1 MPAHPSRQA
10 GCAGSHWLA
19 RAAEMADLERGNWRH
34 SPDSAP
40 VDRACLPRIA
50 TRTPGVD
57 AGAVRA
63 ARAFTIATLQR
74 WGVAERSEDI
84 AVVVSELLTNAVQH
98 ALPDSAGPRPRWPIR
113 LGLLQPGPCVLC
125 AVADPSEMAPVPKTP
140 VSLAETGRG
149 LPIICALSDRW
160 GYAPLNDMGK
170 VVWAMFSTRLA
181 APGTCKQVIRQ
192 LPMGRKIAA
201 EPPAST
207 LRPSFRPAPRTFAER
222 VVAEDS
228 RRDLRPT
235 AVDDVTVDCD
245 TPAPASQYE

>member
-10 GCAGSHWLA
+10 GCAGPYWLA
-19 RAAEMADLERGNWRH
+19 RAAEMADLARGDRRQ

-40 VDRACLPRIA
+40 VGWTWLPRIA

-57 AGAVRA
+57 AGSVRA
-63 ARAFTIATLQR
+63 ARAFTIATLRR

-98 ALPDSAGPRPRWPIR
+98 ALPDSVGRRPRWPIR

-160 GYAPLNDMGK
+160 GYTPLNDMGK

-181 APGTCKQVIRQ
+181 APGTCKQVIRP
-192 LPMGRKIAA
+192 LPMDRKIAA
-201 EPPAST
+201 EQVPDRARHP
-207 LRPSFRPAPRTFAER
+207 LGWPQHR
-222 VVAEDS
+222 
-228 RRDLRPT
+228 
-235 AVDDVTVDCD
+235 
-245 TPAPASQYE
+245 